1 MLRKSIF
8 VPMIVTGVAAIGS
21 SLRPPDNTTWSSLP
35 ISAKE
40 PNA

>member
-1 MLRKSIF
+1 
-8 VPMIVTGVAAIGS
+8 MIVAGVAAIGS
-21 SLRPPDNTTWSSLP
+21 SLKSRNNTTPPSLP